1 MIKKIILSI
10 LSAGMILAAMTFGW
24 LIYEIQVPAQN
35 TGKLNVDVKAN
46 SSAGD
51 LAGLLKQAGV
61 IRSIWA
67 YKFYA
72 RWSGADRRLIPGS
85 HEIAPHSNIPAVLKQ
100 LASKIINEREITV
113 IEGWRLE
120 DIADSLASAN
130 IDSREDFISV
140 AQIDNWRA
148 QYEYLHDPRIKS
160 LEGFL
165 FPDTYRIYLDAKPQD
180 IIKRML
186 DNFNQKVTAEM
197 TAQLLAQNRNL
208 FETFILASIIER
220 EALYDED
227 RAMIADIFLKRLDD
241 NIGLQSDATIN
252 YITGKKTTRP
262 TFNDLQVDS
271 PYNTYKYRGLPPGPI
286 CNPGLASLKAA
297 VYPQVNDYY
306 YFLTD
311 RDGRAHFGRTYA
323 EHQQNI
329 ARYLNN

>member
-1 MIKKIILSI
+1 
-10 LSAGMILAAMTFGW
+10 
-24 LIYEIQVPAQN
+24 
-35 TGKLNVDVKAN
+35 
-46 SSAGD
+46 
-51 LAGLLKQAGV
+51 
-61 IRSIWA
+61 
-67 YKFYA
+67 
-72 RWSGADRRLIPGS
+72 
-85 HEIAPHSNIPAVLKQ
+85 
-100 LASKIINEREITV
+100 
-113 IEGWRLE
+113 
-120 DIADSLASAN
+120 
-130 IDSREDFISV
+130 
-140 AQIDNWRA
+140 
-148 QYEYLHDPRIKS
+148 
-160 LEGFL
+160 
-165 FPDTYRIYLDAKPQD
+165 
-180 IIKRML
+180 
-186 DNFNQKVTAEM
+186 M

-208 FETFILASIIER
+208 FETVILASIIER